1 MAKTKLFEAWSFR
14 LQQPAPF
21 DDPKYA
27 GSKSMGFSQYNTS
40 STAQKSTLHAPTMRA
55 LLAYA
60 KLVSATE
67 NGQSV
72 DGLGAIGHQGT
83 TYRISEY
90 RSANKTDCV
99 VFNPVT
105 GKFNAAQVEDGTQA
119 LKPYS
124 VGAGNG
130 TGSGL
135 LFCLMPVLNEDD
147 EFRQK
152 FQEFVSLLE
161 SGWADMDAA
170 FECALTLCD
179 NVYRRIENSK
189 QLGSDGVKISIPTT
203 GNISVITQ
211 MAMDS
216 GNYAPTGASYGEFT
230 IMQMSGTPTAKASSF
245 QKEDF
250 VAKYALSNRTLTA
263 RELAMV
269 PTLPDWYII
278 PKEVV
283 RVCEHAKVTTASS
296 QPMRNFLFRG
306 EAGTGKTMGAQAI
319 AAGLNLPYT
328 LMTCSAN
335 TEITDL
341 VGQFI
346 PDTNGFHGSTPIEDL
361 PKISDITMHPPSVY
375 MMLTGEY
382 DEEKTEDDV
391 LQKLIEIAVG
401 NLVEKE
407 ETPGQRIRYVD
418 TPLVEAI
425 RHGYVCELQEPSCI
439 ANPGVLVGL
448 NSLLDNC
455 QVITLPTGERV
466 KRHPDNGLQQG
477 KQAVEEDLSS
487 QLPNA
492 APNFTMKTTPVPSN
506 GSFTPDPGQMN
517 AIRAQAERVISEES
531 DRIAAHLTN
540 SITSSGSGG
549 VDQNSEY
556 DGYDYEH
563 AAEDIERLLEHM
575 AEEKVTEE
583 LEEELSEELQRE
595 ANSIRYGNAHRNI
608 HITVNRMARVDQNLI
623 DSYNRVAPD
632 LLMLSK
638 RLQRSVSTALR
649 DQRQGGKQTG
659 LLIGKRLNQ
668 HALHRTDGRIFYN
681 SRLPT
686 EPINLSV
693 GLLIDE
699 SGSMCSND
707 RITRARATAIVI
719 QDFCESLG
727 IPLLVVGHT
736 AWSSH
741 VELFS
746 YSDFDTYDKNNRY
759 RLMDMSA
766 RDCNRDGAALRFVA
780 EKLSKQ
786 TSEVKIL
793 MIICDGQPN
802 DDGYSGS
809 AAEADLRGIKL
820 EYARKGVKIYAAAIG
835 EDRPRIERIYGDG
848 YLDIT
853 NLQELP
859 VMLTNLIVRS
869 LPR

>member
-319 AAGLNLPYT
+319 AALAFGTQSVPKVDKIVGPGNIFVALAKKAVYGYVSIDSIAGPSEILVLADET
-328 LMTCSAN
+328 AN
-335 TEITDL
+335 
-341 VGQFI
+341 
-346 PDTNGFHGSTPIEDL
+346 P
-361 PKISDITMHPPSVY
+361 
-375 MMLTGEY
+375 
-382 DEEKTEDDV
+382 
-391 LQKLIEIAVG
+391 
-401 NLVEKE
+401 
-407 ETPGQRIRYVD
+407 RYVAAD
-418 TPLVEAI
+418 
-425 RHGYVCELQEPSCI
+425 
-439 ANPGVLVGL
+439 
-448 NSLLDNC
+448 LL
-455 QVITLPTGERV
+455 
-466 KRHPDNGLQQG
+466 
-477 KQAVEEDLSS
+477 S
-487 QLPNA
+487 
-492 APNFTMKTTPVPSN
+492 
-506 GSFTPDPGQMN
+506 
-517 AIRAQAERVISEES
+517 QAEHDELASAI
-531 DRIAAHLTN
+531 L
-540 SITSSGSGG
+540 IT
-549 VDQNSEY
+549 
-556 DGYDYEH
+556 
-563 AAEDIERLLEHM
+563 
-575 AEEKVTEE
+575 T
-583 LEEELSEELQRE
+583 SEELAKEVSRQTKEFTEQLARKEIIQKSLDNYGYILVADTMEDAIDAANEIASEHMEILTKNPYETMTKIRHAGAIFLGNYSSEPLGDYFAGPNHVLPTNGTAKFFSPLSVDDYIKKSSIISYSRE
-595 ANSIRYGNAHRNI
+595 ALEAVHKDIELFARKEGLTAHENSIK
-608 HITVNRMARVDQNLI
+608 V
-623 DSYNRVAPD
+623 
-632 LLMLSK
+632 
-638 RLQRSVSTALR
+638 
-649 DQRQGGKQTG
+649 
-659 LLIGKRLNQ
+659 
-668 HALHRTDGRIFYN
+668 
-681 SRLPT
+681 
-686 EPINLSV
+686 
-693 GLLIDE
+693 
-699 SGSMCSND
+699 
-707 RITRARATAIVI
+707 
-719 QDFCESLG
+719 
-727 IPLLVVGHT
+727 
-736 AWSSH
+736 
-741 VELFS
+741 
-746 YSDFDTYDKNNRY
+746 
-759 RLMDMSA
+759 
-766 RDCNRDGAALRFVA
+766 RF
-780 EKLSKQ
+780 E
-786 TSEVKIL
+786 
-793 MIICDGQPN
+793 
-802 DDGYSGS
+802 
-809 AAEADLRGIKL
+809 
-820 EYARKGVKIYAAAIG
+820 
-835 EDRPRIERIYGDG
+835 
-848 YLDIT
+848 
-853 NLQELP
+853 
-859 VMLTNLIVRS
+859 
-869 LPR
+869 

>member
-455 QVITLPTGERV
+455 QVITLPIGERV
-466 KRHPDNGLQQG
+466 KRHPDT
-477 KQAVEEDLSS
+477 VIVV
-487 QLPNA
+487 
-492 APNFTMKTTPVPSN
+492 TTNSDYS
-506 GSFTPDPGQMN
+506 GCRDMN
-517 AIRAQAERVISEES
+517 QSVISRM
-531 DRIAAHLTN
+531 DLI
-540 SITSSGSGG
+540 
-549 VDQNSEY
+549 Y
-556 DGYDYEH
+556 DME
-563 AAEDIERLLEHM
+563 
-575 AEEKVTEE
+575 
-583 LEEELSEELQRE
+583 
-595 ANSIRYGNAHRNI
+595 
-608 HITVNRMARVDQNLI
+608 
-623 DSYNRVAPD
+623 APD
-632 LLMLSK
+632 LNTMVK
-638 RLQRSVSTALR
+638 RVMNVTGFTDEQEATKMAIVVR
-649 DQRQGGKQTG
+649 DVAERCRQTM
-659 LLIGKRLNQ
+659 I
-668 HALHRTDGRIFYN
+668 TDGSCGMREFKSWVLSTMVTHDPYESALSTIISSASADPDNRAELISACLEPQY
-681 SRLPT
+681 SRT
-686 EPINLSV
+686 I
-693 GLLIDE
+693 
-699 SGSMCSND
+699 
-707 RITRARATAIVI
+707 
-719 QDFCESLG
+719 
-727 IPLLVVGHT
+727 
-736 AWSSH
+736 
-741 VELFS
+741 
-746 YSDFDTYDKNNRY
+746 
-759 RLMDMSA
+759 
-766 RDCNRDGAALRFVA
+766 
-780 EKLSKQ
+780 
-786 TSEVKIL
+786 
-793 MIICDGQPN
+793 
-802 DDGYSGS
+802 
-809 AAEADLRGIKL
+809 
-820 EYARKGVKIYAAAIG
+820 
-835 EDRPRIERIYGDG
+835 
-848 YLDIT
+848 
-853 NLQELP
+853 
-859 VMLTNLIVRS
+859 
-869 LPR
+869 

>member
-319 AAGLNLPYT
+319 AAGLGLPYVKY
-328 LMTCSAN
+328 TCSAN
-335 TEITDL
+335 TEIFDF
-341 VGQFI
+341 VGQVF
-346 PDTNGFHGSTPIEDL
+346 PDTARATTGDAELDMEREQLLSMGGITYANVAALMKL
-361 PKISDITMHPPSVY
+361 PGLDDMDYDPEGVY
-375 MMLTGEY
+375 EKLTGAKKP
-382 DEEKTEDDV
+382 DATSQDCMGVV
-391 LQKLIEIAVG
+391 LDTVTDKVRLLSNVKPKDKG
-401 NLVEKE
+401 PSYTYVE
-407 ETPGQRIRYVD
+407 TDFIRALKY
-418 TPLVEAI
+418 
-425 RHGYVCELQEPSCI
+425 GYVCEVQEPTVI
-439 ANPGVLVGL
+439 MQPGVLVGL
-448 NSLLDNC
+448 NSLLE
-455 QVITLPTGERV
+455 QTGSITLPTGEVIR
-466 KRHPDNGLQQG
+466 RHPDAVVVVTTNIAYEGCRGLNQSVTDRMSLAQDIELPSPEVMAQRAMSVTG
-477 KQAVEEDLSS
+477 CEDDVL
-487 QLPNA
+487 
-492 APNFTMKTTPVPSN
+492 V
-506 GSFTPDPGQMN
+506 GQMVRVVN
-517 AIRAQAERVISEES
+517 DMSDFMRKNGIVDGSCGMRSLIDWILSTEITGDPYTSALYTVIS
-531 DRIAAHLTN
+531 
-540 SITSSGSGG
+540 
-549 VDQNSEY
+549 
-556 DGYDYEH
+556 
-563 AAEDIERLLEHM
+563 
-575 AEEKVTEE
+575 K
-583 LEEELSEELQRE
+583 
-595 ANSIRYGNAHRNI
+595 
-608 HITVNRMARVDQNLI
+608 
-623 DSYNRVAPD
+623 
-632 LLMLSK
+632 
-638 RLQRSVSTALR
+638 
-649 DQRQGGKQTG
+649 
-659 LLIGKRLNQ
+659 
-668 HALHRTDGRIFYN
+668 
-681 SRLPT
+681 
-686 EPINLSV
+686 
-693 GLLIDE
+693 
-699 SGSMCSND
+699 
-707 RITRARATAIVI
+707 ATANEDDRYALI
-719 QDFCESLG
+719 
-727 IPLLVVGHT
+727 
-736 AWSSH
+736 SS
-741 VELFS
+741 VLE
-746 YSDFDTYDKNNRY
+746 
-759 RLMDMSA
+759 
-766 RDCNRDGAALRFVA
+766 
-780 EKLSKQ
+780 
-786 TSEVKIL
+786 
-793 MIICDGQPN
+793 GQFAPK
-802 DDGYSGS
+802 
-809 AAEADLRGIKL
+809 R
-820 EYARKGVKIYAAAIG
+820 RKAV
-835 EDRPRIERIYGDG
+835 
-848 YLDIT
+848 
-853 NLQELP
+853 
-859 VMLTNLIVRS
+859 
-869 LPR
+869 

>member
-1 MAKTKLFEAWSFR
+1 MAKTKLFEPWSFR

-21 DDPKYA
+21 DDPQYS

-105 GKFNAAQVEDGTQA
+105 GKFNAAQVEDGAQA

-152 FQEFVSLLE
+152 FQEFVSHFE
-161 SGWADMDAA
+161 SGWADMDEA

-216 GNYAPTGASYGEFT
+216 GNYAPTGVSYGEFT

-250 VAKYALSNRTLTA
+250 VAKYSLSNRTLTA
-263 RELAMV
+263 REQAMV

-346 PDTNGFHGSTPIEDL
+346 PDTGNSQSDSNCTEL

-466 KRHPDNGLQQG
+466 KRHPDT
-477 KQAVEEDLSS
+477 VIVV
-487 QLPNA
+487 
-492 APNFTMKTTPVPSN
+492 TTNSDYS
-506 GSFTPDPGQMN
+506 GCRDMN
-517 AIRAQAERVISEES
+517 QSVISRM
-531 DRIAAHLTN
+531 DLI
-540 SITSSGSGG
+540 
-549 VDQNSEY
+549 Y
-556 DGYDYEH
+556 DME
-563 AAEDIERLLEHM
+563 
-575 AEEKVTEE
+575 
-583 LEEELSEELQRE
+583 
-595 ANSIRYGNAHRNI
+595 
-608 HITVNRMARVDQNLI
+608 
-623 DSYNRVAPD
+623 APD
-632 LLMLSK
+632 LNTMVK
-638 RLQRSVSTALR
+638 RVMNVTGFTDEQEATKMAIVVR
-649 DQRQGGKQTG
+649 DVAERCRQTM
-659 LLIGKRLNQ
+659 I
-668 HALHRTDGRIFYN
+668 TDGSSGMREFKSWVLSTMVTHDPYESALSTIISSASADPDN
-681 SRLPT
+681 RAELISACL
-686 EPINLSV
+686 EPQY
-693 GLLIDE
+693 
-699 SGSMCSND
+699 
-707 RITRARATAIVI
+707 TRTI
-719 QDFCESLG
+719 
-727 IPLLVVGHT
+727 
-736 AWSSH
+736 
-741 VELFS
+741 
-746 YSDFDTYDKNNRY
+746 
-759 RLMDMSA
+759 
-766 RDCNRDGAALRFVA
+766 
-780 EKLSKQ
+780 
-786 TSEVKIL
+786 
-793 MIICDGQPN
+793 
-802 DDGYSGS
+802 
-809 AAEADLRGIKL
+809 
-820 EYARKGVKIYAAAIG
+820 
-835 EDRPRIERIYGDG
+835 
-848 YLDIT
+848 
-853 NLQELP
+853 
-859 VMLTNLIVRS
+859 
-869 LPR
+869 

>member
-170 FECALTLCD
+170 FECALTLC
-179 NVYRRIENSK
+179 RIENSK

-346 PDTNGFHGSTPIEDL
+346 PDTGNFQSGSNCTEL

-466 KRHPDNGLQQG
+466 KRHPDT
-477 KQAVEEDLSS
+477 VIVV
-487 QLPNA
+487 
-492 APNFTMKTTPVPSN
+492 TTNSDYS
-506 GSFTPDPGQMN
+506 GCRDMN
-517 AIRAQAERVISEES
+517 QSVISRM
-531 DRIAAHLTN
+531 DLI
-540 SITSSGSGG
+540 
-549 VDQNSEY
+549 Y
-556 DGYDYEH
+556 DME
-563 AAEDIERLLEHM
+563 
-575 AEEKVTEE
+575 
-583 LEEELSEELQRE
+583 
-595 ANSIRYGNAHRNI
+595 
-608 HITVNRMARVDQNLI
+608 
-623 DSYNRVAPD
+623 APD
-632 LLMLSK
+632 LNTMVK
-638 RLQRSVSTALR
+638 RVMNVTGFTDEQEATKMAIVVR
-649 DQRQGGKQTG
+649 DVAERCRQTM
-659 LLIGKRLNQ
+659 I
-668 HALHRTDGRIFYN
+668 TDGSCGMREFKSWVLSTMVTHDPYESALSTIISSASADPDN
-681 SRLPT
+681 RAELISACL
-686 EPINLSV
+686 EPQY
-693 GLLIDE
+693 
-699 SGSMCSND
+699 
-707 RITRARATAIVI
+707 TRTI
-719 QDFCESLG
+719 
-727 IPLLVVGHT
+727 
-736 AWSSH
+736 
-741 VELFS
+741 
-746 YSDFDTYDKNNRY
+746 
-759 RLMDMSA
+759 
-766 RDCNRDGAALRFVA
+766 
-780 EKLSKQ
+780 
-786 TSEVKIL
+786 
-793 MIICDGQPN
+793 
-802 DDGYSGS
+802 
-809 AAEADLRGIKL
+809 
-820 EYARKGVKIYAAAIG
+820 
-835 EDRPRIERIYGDG
+835 
-848 YLDIT
+848 
-853 NLQELP
+853 
-859 VMLTNLIVRS
+859 
-869 LPR
+869 